1 VIAEYV
7 RTVVGKGFFAVK
19 PRFEEITAM
28 PLFRLPDGRD
38 LEYEVFGP
46 SAGEA
51 VLFHHGMPGSA
62 VPIPTA
68 LDSITERG
76 FRVITYSRAGY
87 GASSPAPGRSVADSA
102 ADGVSLLAHLGIDRY
117 LTVGWS
123 TGGPHAL
130 AQAALAPERVS
141 GVLSVAS
148 FAPFDAPG
156 LDFVEDMGAQNVAQF
171 GIAGQGEPA
180 VRGLVA
186 QMAAAVRDTSPAD
199 VVAGLSSLF
208 SPVDAEILRG
218 PFGAENA
225 ANMNHALAGG
235 DEGWVADLLA
245 VTRPWGVDVTTVKAR
260 VELWHGSEDRMVP
273 LSHGQW
279 LAEHL
284 PAVTPHLEAGHG
296 HLSLAIG
303 SLGAKLDALTKEK

>member
-1 VIAEYV
+1 
-7 RTVVGKGFFAVK
+7 
-19 PRFEEITAM
+19 M

-38 LEYEVFGP
+38 LEYEVTGP
-46 SAGEA
+46 DAGDA
-51 VLFHHGMPGSA
+51 VVYHHGMPGSA
-62 VPIPTA
+62 VPIPTV

-87 GASSPAPGRSVADSA
+87 GASSPAPGRSVADAA
-102 ADGVSLLAHLGIDRY
+102 ADCVSLLAHLGIAEY
-117 LTVGWS
+117 LVVGWS
-123 TGGPHAL
+123 AGGPHAL
-130 AQAALAPERVS
+130 AHAALAPDNVT

-148 FAPFDAPG
+148 FTPFDAPG
-156 LDFVEDMGAQNVAQF
+156 FDFTEGMGAQNVAQF
-171 GIAGQGEPA
+171 GVASQGEAA
-180 VRGLVA
+180 VRGMVA

-199 VVAGLSSLF
+199 VVAGLASLF
-208 SPVDAEILRG
+208 SPVDAEILQGR
-218 PFGAENA
+218 FGTENA
-225 ANMNHALAGG
+225 ANMNHALAAG

-245 VTRPWGVDVTTVKAR
+245 VTAPWGVDVTAIRAR

-279 LAEHL
+279 LAEHI

-303 SLGAKLDALTKEK
+303 SLGAKLDALTKPQPRTA

>member
-1 VIAEYV
+1 
-7 RTVVGKGFFAVK
+7 
-19 PRFEEITAM
+19 M

-38 LEYEVFGP
+38 LEYEVSGP
-46 SAGEA
+46 GTGHA
-51 VLFHHGMPGSA
+51 VVFHHGMPGSA
-62 VPIPTA
+62 VSMPA
-68 LDSITERG
+68 VLDSITGSG

-102 ADGVSLLAHLGIDRY
+102 ADCISLLGYLNIAKY

-130 AQAALAPERVS
+130 AQAALAPESVT

-148 FAPFDAPG
+148 FAPFGAPG
-156 LDFVEDMGAQNVAQF
+156 LDFVEGMGAQNVAQF
-171 GIAGQGEPA
+171 SIAGQGEPA

-199 VVAGLSSLF
+199 VVAGLASLF
-208 SPVDAEILRG
+208 SPVDAAVLGGR
-218 PFGAENA
+218 FGADNA
-225 ANMNHALAGG
+225 ANMNHALASG
-235 DEGWVADLLA
+235 DEGWVADLMAL
-245 VTRPWGVDVTTVKAR
+245 TGPWGVDVAAVKAR
-260 VELWHGSEDRMVP
+260 VELWHGAEDRMVP

-284 PAVTPHLEAGHG
+284 PTVIPHLEAGHG
-296 HLSLAIG
+296 HLSIAVG
-303 SLGAKLDALTKEK
+303 SLGDKLGALTKDQPPRRESTSTSA